1 LRISKVGFVIMGKV
15 VEYKMIFRLVVD
27 YLAARFVMGVDI
39 GTTSTKAVLY
49 LTDGSAYESAYAYY
63 PLLKENPEM
72 AEQDLDD
79 IYSAV
84 LQTIKAVIQKAEIGP
99 QDVAGIGFSSA
110 MHSLLLMDADGHPLT
125 RSITWADN
133 RSKKYASMLK
143 KSDMGQRIYEKTG
156 TPLHPM
162 SPLSKILWLKAERPE
177 LFQRARWFIGIKEY
191 VLWRLFGEFVID
203 YSVASATG
211 LFNIRNFA
219 WDEEVL
225 AFCGIT
231 GYQLSTPVSPT
242 HQLQG
247 LPEDIAE
254 LLGIDAQTP
263 FIIGGNDGCLANL
276 GVGAIRPG
284 TATLTIG
291 TSGAV
296 RMTSHEPH
304 VSKEGR
310 TFSYILDERHFVNG
324 GAVNNG
330 GNVFDWALKQF
341 MPSTIAEEE
350 IYDRAMEMVSNIPA
364 GSEGLVFHP
373 YLNGE
378 RAPLWNADVRGN
390 FSGINMLHTKEHFL
404 RAVLEGIC
412 LNLKDVLD
420 LIVPMNG
427 KPNKI
432 IASGGFSRS
441 HVWRQVLTD
450 IIGMPIEFP
459 ETFESSCTG
468 AAVLCLQSLG
478 IVESVDDAEELMGA
492 AIEHQPNSENQEAY
506 AALFPQFQK
515 MSRLLNDFYGGD
527 TE

>member
-1 LRISKVGFVIMGKV
+1 
-15 VEYKMIFRLVVD
+15 
-27 YLAARFVMGVDI
+27 MGVDI

-49 LTDGSAYESAYAYY
+49 LTDGSAYESAYACY
-63 PLLKENPEM
+63 PLLRENPEM

-84 LQTIKAVIQKAEIGP
+84 LQTIKSVIQKAGIGP
-99 QDVAGIGFSSA
+99 DDVAGIGFSSA
-110 MHSLLLMDADGHPLT
+110 MHSLLLMDAEGHPLT

-133 RSKKYASMLK
+133 RSKKYARMLK
-143 KSDMGQRIYEKTG
+143 KSEMGQKFYEKTG

-162 SPLSKILWLKAERPE
+162 SPLSKILWLKAEKHAI
-177 LFQRARWFIGIKEY
+177 FQKAKWFIGIKEY
-191 VLWRLFGEFVID
+191 VMWRLFGEFLID

-211 LFNIRNFA
+211 LFNIKTFE

-231 GYQLSTPVSPT
+231 SQQLSTPVSPT

-247 LPEDIAE
+247 LSEDIAE
-254 LLGIDAQTP
+254 LLGIDVQTP

-284 TATLTIG
+284 VAALTIG

-304 VSKEGR
+304 VSEEGR
-310 TFSYILDERHFVNG
+310 TFSYILDAHHFVNG

-341 MPSTIAEEE
+341 MPSAISEEE
-350 IYDRAMEMVSNIPA
+350 IYDRAMEMVGNVPA
-364 GSEGLVFHP
+364 GSDGLIFHP

-420 LIVPMNG
+420 TVGQMNG
-427 KPNKI
+427 KPSKI

-441 HVWRQVLTD
+441 HIWRQVLTD

-492 AIEHQPNSENQEAY
+492 SIEHQPNSENQEVY
-506 AALFPQFQK
+506 EMLFPKYQK
-515 MSRLLNDFYGGD
+515 MSRLLDSIYAED
-527 TE
+527 SE